1 MKKKNTKNS
10 SPKTKKSSATYR
22 VRNWSEYNKSLVN
35 RGNLTV
41 WISESAIQHWYN
53 TEKTGKKGVSNTYSD
68 FAVEA
73 CLMVKMLFKLDYRK
87 TQGVVN
93 SLFVLMGVSL
103 LSPDYTTLSRRLPK
117 LKIKL
122 PCKALPQRINLVI
135 DSTGIKVYGEGEWKV
150 RTHGWSK
157 HRTWRKLHLAI
168 EPKSG
173 QIVGLEAT
181 SNAVDDAGKVED
193 LMNQVPA
200 GVKVEE
206 AAADG
211 AYDKKKAY
219 DSLNKH
225 GTKAVIPPRKNAKIW
240 QHGNSKKERLIRDE
254 NLRRIRE
261 VGRKTWK
268 QESNYH
274 QRSLAETGV
283 FRFKQTFGG
292 TVSARIEE
300 NQYQELKLKGKI
312 MNMITHLGMPKSE
325 KVTKVT
331 I

>member
-1 MKKKNTKNS
+1 MKKKNTKKS
-10 SPKTKKSSATYR
+10 SPKTKKSSTTYR
-22 VRNWSEYNKSLVN
+22 VRNWSEYNKSLVQ

-41 WISESAIQHWYN
+41 WISEDAIKNWYN
-53 TEKTGKKGVSNTYSD
+53 LEKTGKKGSSPTYSD
-68 FAVEA
+68 LAIEA

-87 TQGVVN
+87 TEGLVN
-93 SLFVLMGVSL
+93 SLFVLMRVSL
-103 LSPDYTTLSRRLPK
+103 SSPDYSTLSRRLPK

-122 PCKALPQRINLVI
+122 PLQNLPSEINLVI

-150 RTHGWSK
+150 RAHGWSK
-157 HRTWRKLHLAI
+157 RRTWRKLHLAI
-168 EPKSG
+168 EPESG

-181 SNAVDDAGKVED
+181 SNAVDDAEKVGD
-193 LMNQVPA
+193 LLDQVPE
-200 GVKVEE
+200 GVKVKE

-225 GTKAVIPPRKNAKIW
+225 GTRAVIPPRQNAKIW

-254 NLRRIRE
+254 NLRRIRK

-268 QESNYH
+268 AEANYH

-292 TVSARIEE
+292 MVSARIEE

-312 MNMITHLGMPKSE
+312 MNIITHLGMPKSE